1 MPERQGY
8 TFKGWSKNEDC
19 STIDYPVLISSGYKM
34 EDYPLIEIFEKRY
47 TNSPFGNKDFNEF
60 YDPTIKTLYAV
71 WEKAQ

>member
-1 MPERQGY
+1 
-8 TFKGWSKNEDC
+8 
-19 STIDYPVLISSGYKM
+19 M

-71 WEKAQ
+71 WKKAQ